1 MRILLWLSLLPALCS
16 CGGIF
21 PPPGPVRLD
30 ANAELLRPGPQ
41 MEYCID
47 PSGSLTL
54 ETVQACEFTKVRA
67 YYPSFG
73 ITTDAVWVRFRI
85 EPDKNVSTSWYFE
98 LANTLPRSVAFYRV
112 ADSGKVLGQVSYEA
126 VPPRE
131 RLVPHHYFIFPIT
144 DVTEPE
150 TIYLRGRSIAG
161 LNMPVFLWN
170 ARAFPMRDMLRTF
183 WFSVFFG
190 IMFAMS
196 LYNLFLFISIRD
208 RSYLYYVFY
217 ILFVTEYFAL
227 ISGYIAYLVP
237 DSWIGYLP
245 VLGPVVALVA
255 TIFAL
260 LFARKFLLLAEKDPL
275 LAKAANVVLALHILS
290 LASLPFIPVT
300 AAAHIGNALPLAGI
314 AVILV
319 SAVRLIRAGF
329 KPARYFLIAWSFLMV
344 GVSLFILMNLNLI
357 PSGFTAQYGQFFGAA
372 FEAVLLSLALGY
384 RINSLRAAEQEARR
398 DLVQEQSRALAEQT
412 EMAESFARFVPA
424 EFLEYLGKK
433 SIVSVSQGDVVRKQM
448 AVLFLDIRGF
458 TRMSE
463 TLGSEA
469 TFAFLNRFHGGLEP
483 LIQKHG
489 GFIDKFIGDAIMA
502 LFPHPAASVQ
512 AAIEMQEWTQQSDTR
527 IGVGIHY
534 GELMLGTVGSPR
546 RLETTVIG
554 DTVNLAS
561 RIESINKQYGTQI
574 VISDAVY
581 KHIQSNPEIHSREL
595 DAIRVRGK
603 KQPVVLF
610 EVLNSLPQ
618 AVLDARLAHMS
629 LYMTGLLAFR
639 TGDFDAARAQFQEYL
654 NLAGEDPVV
663 RMYLARLDAV
673 RSSSTWDGIWE
684 AEA

>member
-1 MRILLWLSLLPALCS
+1 M
-16 CGGIF
+16 
-21 PPPGPVRLD
+21 
-30 ANAELLRPGPQ
+30 LRPGPQ

-47 PSGSLTL
+47 PSGTLTL
-54 ETVQACEFTKVRA
+54 ETVQACEFTQVRG

-73 ITTDAVWVRFRI
+73 ITTYAVWVRFRI
-85 EPDKNVSTSWYFE
+85 EPDKSGPTSWYFE
-98 LANTLPRSVAFYRV
+98 LANTLPRSVQFYRV
-112 ADSGKVLGQVSYEA
+112 GADGSVLKQIAYDS
-126 VPPRE
+126 VPPRD
-131 RLVPHHYFIFPIT
+131 RLLPHHYFIFPIT
-144 DVTEPE
+144 DVTAPE
-150 TIYLRGRSIAG
+150 TIYIRGQSTAG

-183 WFSVFFG
+183 LFSMFFG

-227 ISGYIAYLVP
+227 ISGYAAYLVP
-237 DSWIGYLP
+237 DSWIGHLP
-245 VLGPVVALVA
+245 ALGPVVALLA

-260 LFARKFLLLAEKDPL
+260 LFARKFLLLSERDPP
-275 LAKAANVVLALHILS
+275 LAKAANVVIGLHVLS
-290 LASLPFIPVT
+290 LAALPFISVPT
-300 AAAHIGNALPLAGI
+300 GAQIGNGLPMAGI
-314 AVILV
+314 VVIVV

-344 GVSLFILMNLNLI
+344 GVSLFIIQNLNFI
-357 PSGFTAQYGQFFGAA
+357 PAGFIAQYGQFFGAA
-372 FEAVLLSLALGY
+372 LEAVLLSLALGY
-384 RINSLRAAEQEARR
+384 RINSLRDAEQEARR

-412 EMAESFARFVPA
+412 AMTESFARFVPA

-433 SIVSVSQGDVVRKQM
+433 SIVTVSQGDVIRKQM

-512 AAIEMQEWTQQSDTR
+512 AAIEMQEWTMQTDAR

-581 KHIQSNPEIHSREL
+581 KHVQSSLEIQAREL

-610 EVLNSLPQ
+610 EVLNSLPEP
-618 AVLDARLAHMS
+618 VLEARMNHMS

-654 NLAGEDPVV
+654 SLAGDDSVV